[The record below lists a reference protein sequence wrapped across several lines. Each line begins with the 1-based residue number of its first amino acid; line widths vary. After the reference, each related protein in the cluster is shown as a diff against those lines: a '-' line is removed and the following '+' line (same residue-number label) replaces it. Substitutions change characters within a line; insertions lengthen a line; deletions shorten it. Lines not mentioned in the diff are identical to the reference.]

1 MAKKFIISG
10 GGTGGHIF
18 PAISIANALRNRFS
32 NCEILFVG
40 AENRME
46 MEKVPQAG
54 YKIIGLPVAGIIRKF
69 TLRNIGVLYKFYK
82 SFRKARKIV
91 KDFKPDVVIGV
102 GGYASAPVLRAAS
115 GFDIPTVIQEQN
127 SYAGLSNKMLGKKAS
142 SICVAY
148 KNMEKFFPSEKIH
161 ITGNPVRKDLFNELN
176 IVDAAA
182 FFNLLPDKKTVL
194 ILGGSLGAR
203 SINESVLNCLEE
215 LKNMNDIQVIWQT
228 GKYFS
233 PKVELLDNI
242 TNITVVDFISRMDYA
257 YKLADIIVSRAG
269 AGTISELCIVGKPV
283 VLIPST
289 NVAEDH
295 QTKNAL
301 SLVEENAVIMI
312 KDKEL
317 NDSLI
322 NTIKDLINHE
332 KRCDI
337 LSKNISKLAIT
348 NSDELIVNEIEKL
361 L

>member
-18 PAISIANALRNRFS
+18 PAISIANALKRRFPDS
-32 NCEILFVG
+32 EILFVG

-54 YKIIGLPVAGIIRKF
+54 YNIIGLPVAGIIRKF
-69 TLRNIGVLYKFYK
+69 TFRNFGVLYKFYK

-115 GFDIPTVIQEQN
+115 GFKIPTLIQEQN
-127 SYAGLSNKMLGKKAS
+127 SYAGLSNKMLGNKAS

-148 KNMEKFFPSEKIH
+148 KNMDKFFPRGKIQ
-161 ITGNPVRKDLFNELN
+161 ITGNPVRKDLFNE
-176 IVDAAA
+176 ISITDAATY
-182 FFNLLPDKKTVL
+182 FNLSPNRKTVL

-203 SINESVLNCLEE
+203 SINESVLNGIDD
-215 LKNMNDIQVIWQT
+215 LKKMKDVQVIWQT
-228 GKYFS
+228 GKNFS
-233 PKVELLDNI
+233 TQVDLLDDIPNI
-242 TNITVVDFISRMDYA
+242 TIVDFISRMDFA
-257 YKLADIIVSRAG
+257 YQLADIIVSRAG
-269 AGTISELCIVGKPV
+269 ACTISELCIVGKPV

-295 QTKNAL
+295 QTKNAI
-301 SLVEENAVIMI
+301 SLVDENAVIMI

-317 NDSLI
+317 NGNLI
-322 NTIKDLINHE
+322 NTIKDLIND
-332 KRCDI
+332 KQRCDV
-337 LSKNISKLAIT
+337 LSENISKLAIID
-348 NSDELIVNEIEKL
+348 SDERIVNEIVKL